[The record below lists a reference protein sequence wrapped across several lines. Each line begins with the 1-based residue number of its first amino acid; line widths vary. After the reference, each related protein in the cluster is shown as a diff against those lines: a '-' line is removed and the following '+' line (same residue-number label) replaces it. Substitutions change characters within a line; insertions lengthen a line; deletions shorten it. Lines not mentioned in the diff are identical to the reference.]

1 MGFSCVAICRMD
13 CTDYMR
19 CPCCCGQNAGT
30 GDSAGKHGGLCGR
43 GWADWNLPPPTRH
56 MSRRCVY

>member
-1 MGFSCVAICRMD
+1 MGFSCVVICRMD

-30 GDSAGKHGGLCGR
+30 GDSAGKHGGQCGR
-43 GWADWNLPPPTRH
+43 GCHTTP
-56 MSRRCVY
+56 Y